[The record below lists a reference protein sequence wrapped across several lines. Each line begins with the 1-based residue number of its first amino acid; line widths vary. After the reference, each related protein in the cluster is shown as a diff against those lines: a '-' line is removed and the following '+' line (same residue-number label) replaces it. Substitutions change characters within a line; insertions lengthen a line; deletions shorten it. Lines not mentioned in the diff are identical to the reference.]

1 MIMSRVSIESL
12 PPYLQ
17 ISIKEWLEN
26 KDNPWC
32 WDIYSDDLYGSIN
45 SAQHDGVITQEEAD
59 ELRREYLGLVTKEI
73 ILNRGPQVP
82 SEDI

>member
-1 MIMSRVSIESL
+1 MVISHVSIENL

-26 KDNPWC
+26 KDNPWR

-45 SAQHDGVITQEEAD
+45 SAQHDGVITKEEAD
-59 ELRREYLGLVTKEI
+59 ELRREYLGLVTEEI
-73 ILNRGPQVP
+73 IPNRGPQVP